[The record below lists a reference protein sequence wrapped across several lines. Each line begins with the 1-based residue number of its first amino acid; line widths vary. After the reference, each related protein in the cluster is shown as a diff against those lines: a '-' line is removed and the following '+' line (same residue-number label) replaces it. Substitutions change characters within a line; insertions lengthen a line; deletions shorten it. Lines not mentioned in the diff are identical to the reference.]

1 MAAASN
7 SFQHSERKR
16 AQIQVYEA
24 ERMEKLQQMC
34 MDLGAQTSKWR
45 FPPQSE
51 SVDPRLTQPLED

>member
-1 MAAASN
+1 MAAASS

-16 AQIQVYEA
+16 AQIQLYEA

-34 MDLGAQTSKWR
+34 MDLEARTSKWR

-51 SVDPRLTQPLED
+51 SVDARFTQPFED